1 MEEETNLNLKANI
14 IGTLDYVISVLNEI
28 KSDVENGEYEEDI
41 PRLLKRSQI
50 ILNSLKIEDDDADGK
65 HRKSYRLE

>member
-50 ILNSLKIEDDDADGK
+50 ILNSLKIEDDESDEN
-65 HRKSYRLE
+65 HRKS

>member
-50 ILNSLKIEDDDADGK
+50 ILNSLKIEDEDADGK
-65 HRKSYRLE
+65 NRKS

>member
-1 MEEETNLNLKANI
+1 MEEKTKLNLKANI
-14 IGTLDYVISVLNEI
+14 IGTLDYVISVLDEI
-28 KSDVENGEYEEDI
+28 KSDIENGKYEEDI

-50 ILNSLKIEDDDADGK
+50 ILNSLKIEDDESDEN

>member
-50 ILNSLKIEDDDADGK
+50 ILNSLKIEDDDADE
-65 HRKSYRLE
+65 KSRNN

>member
-1 MEEETNLNLKANI
+1 MEEETKLNLKANI
-14 IGTLDYVISVLNEI
+14 IGTLDYVISVLDEI
-28 KSDVENGEYEEDI
+28 KSDIENGKYEENI

-50 ILNSLKIEDDDADGK
+50 ILNSLKIEDDESDEN

>member
-50 ILNSLKIEDDDADGK
+50 ILNSLKIEDDDADE
-65 HRKSYRLE
+65 KSKNN

>member
-14 IGTLDYVISVLNEI
+14 VGTLNYVISVLNEI

-50 ILNSLKIEDDDADGK
+50 ILNSLKIEDDDADE
-65 HRKSYRLE
+65 KSRNN